1 LIVKFFYIGKEWK
14 LLTRKAKTA
23 IATMEPA
30 TSFDNLPQAVR
41 LLHQK
46 LEVIAAKIDTIAS
59 QNNLS
64 EQNLIGV
71 DEASKLL
78 GISKGAIYS
87 KVCRNLIPYYKSGGK
102 LYFSKQELL
111 EKIFAH
117 RYPKPDPPMPYFH
130 SNDRIPEANIEI

>member
-1 LIVKFFYIGKEWK
+1 
-14 LLTRKAKTA
+14 
-23 IATMEPA
+23 MEPA

-117 RYPKPDPPMPYFH
+117 RYPKPDPPVPYFT
-130 SNDRIPEANIEI
+130 SNDRSAEANIEI

>member
-1 LIVKFFYIGKEWK
+1 
-14 LLTRKAKTA
+14 
-23 IATMEPA
+23 MEPA

-59 QNNLS
+59 QKNLS

-71 DEASKLL
+71 DEASRLL

-117 RYPKPDPPMPYFH
+117 RYPKPDPPLPYFENNGRATE
-130 SNDRIPEANIEI
+130 SNIEI